1 MTQHTVVSKDAW
13 VAARRDLLDQEK
25 AFMRQRDDIAAA
37 RRALPWVKV
46 DKDYV
51 FHGASGD
58 VSLAD
63 LFDGRSQLIVYH
75 FMFGPEWEQGCPSC
89 SYLADHFDG
98 LTTHLA
104 QRDVTLVAAARA
116 PLDRLTAYKERM
128 GWHFPFVSSL
138 DNGFNFDFHVSFTP
152 EELAGGEVYY
162 NYHQTQFPADEAP
175 GISVFFKDDDGVI
188 YHTYSS
194 YARGLD
200 NLIGAYHFLDLAPKG
215 RDEDELD
222 FPMAWVRRHDEYE
235 S

>member
-1 MTQHTVVSKDAW
+1 MTQHTIVSNDAW

-25 AFMRQRDDIAAA
+25 AFMRQRDDLAAA

-51 FHGASGD
+51 FHGTSGD

-104 QRDVTLVAAARA
+104 QRDVTLVAAART
-116 PLDRLTAYKERM
+116 PLERLSAYKQRM

-138 DNGFNFDFHVSFTP
+138 DNDFNFDFHVSFTP

-162 NYHQTQFPADEAP
+162 NYHQTQFPMDEAP
-175 GISVFFKDDDGVI
+175 GISVFFKDDDGAI

-200 NLIGAYHFLDLAPKG
+200 NLIGAYQFLDLAPKG
-215 RDEDELD
+215 RDEDKLD

>member
-1 MTQHTVVSKDAW
+1 
-13 VAARRDLLDQEK
+13 
-25 AFMRQRDDIAAA
+25 
-37 RRALPWVKV
+37 
-46 DKDYV
+46 
-51 FHGASGD
+51 
-58 VSLAD
+58 
-63 LFDGRSQLIVYH
+63 
-75 FMFGPEWEQGCPSC
+75 QGCPSC

-116 PLDRLTAYKERM
+116 PLDRLAAYKQRM

-138 DNGFNFDFHVSFTP
+138 DNDFNFDFHVSFTP
-152 EELAGGEVYY
+152 DELAGGEVYY
-162 NYHQTQFPADEAP
+162 NYHQTQFPMDEAP
-175 GISVFFKDDDGVI
+175 GISVFFKDDDGAI

-200 NLIGAYHFLDLAPKG
+200 NLIGAYQFLDLAPKG
-215 RDEDELD
+215 RDEDKLD

>member
-1 MTQHTVVSKDAW
+1 MTQHTIVSNDAW

-25 AFMRQRDDIAAA
+25 AFMRQRDDLAAA

-51 FHGASGD
+51 FHGTSGD
-58 VSLAD
+58 ISLAD

-104 QRDVTLVAAARA
+104 QRDVTLVAAART
-116 PLDRLTAYKERM
+116 PLERLSAYKKRM

-138 DNGFNFDFHVSFTP
+138 DNDFNFDFHVSFTP

-162 NYHQTQFPADEAP
+162 NYHQTQFPMDEAP
-175 GISVFFKDDDGVI
+175 GISVFFKDDDGAI

-200 NLIGAYHFLDLAPKG
+200 NLIGAYQFLDLAPKG
-215 RDEDELD
+215 RDEDKLD

>member
-1 MTQHTVVSKDAW
+1 MTQHTVVSKDEW
-13 VAARRDLLDQEK
+13 VAARRDLLAQEK
-25 AFMRQRDDIAAA
+25 AFMRQRDDLAAT
-37 RRALPWVKV
+37 RRGLPWVKV

-51 FHGASGD
+51 FHGASGN
-58 VSLAD
+58 VSLAE
-63 LFDGRSQLIVYH
+63 LFDGRSQLMVYH

-104 QRDVTLVAAARA
+104 QRDVTLVAAARS
-116 PLDRLTAYKERM
+116 PLDRLRAYKDRM
-128 GWHFPFVSSL
+128 GWRFPFVSSL
-138 DNGFNFDFHVSFTP
+138 DNDFNFDFHVSFTP

-162 NYHQTQFPADEAP
+162 NYHQTQFPVDEAP
-175 GISVFFKDDDGVI
+175 GISVFFKDDDGAI

-200 NLIGAYHFLDLAPKG
+200 NLIGTYQFLDLAPKG
-215 RDEDELD
+215 RDEDKLD
-222 FPMAWVRRHDEYE
+222 FPMAWVRRHDEYG